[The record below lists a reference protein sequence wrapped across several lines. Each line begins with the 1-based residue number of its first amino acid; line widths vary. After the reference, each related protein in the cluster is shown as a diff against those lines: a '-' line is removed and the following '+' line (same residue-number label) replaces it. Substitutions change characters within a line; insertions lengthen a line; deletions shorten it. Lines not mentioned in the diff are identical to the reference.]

1 MNSKDKPDPTLRVME
16 VSEMGLVCKFGQTAV
31 DTKATGRRIKQ
42 KERVNSS
49 MLTVMYTRATG

>member
-1 MNSKDKPDPTLRVME
+1 VME